1 MNTKFAIK
9 NFRVFDNK
17 GVAFEVKPITILTG
31 CNSAGKSTV
40 VKAMLI
46 LKQFFFQI
54 KNAIDTKAPVNLFEY
69 KIDVAT
75 EDLKSLGNFMNTI
88 HRGSGSSE
96 ITFEYTIYSLLLSK
110 DINVSFTFVVDQ
122 NDELKNGLLY
132 QISLSTEGIT
142 FYSSNRKQHGF
153 SCNINLIKDA
163 CPVFLELEYLI
174 YRSCSIYGEYNY
186 SPTNSMSREKFE
198 KLMAE
203 AKDVLMSYD
212 EHRGKDVLKYVYS
225 TQLQNQD
232 FLQKYNINPN
242 IFDWTKKSNSF
253 FYIPIIS
260 ELDNI
265 GKDNINSFVNKLLKD
280 NPSSELEFASDKIIN
295 DYISSDV
302 NSFSAYFI
310 RYEND
315 YLKSINFS
323 SIFNFAGLPRSYD
336 FVIPQDYCK
345 WNPHNWEAVNFLEDV
360 PKISEEEN
368 KREREERVQKWREKA
383 VDFPML
389 YEVVMSWNKSDV
401 HKNDENENIYFT
413 FDEELNLVGGYRHH
427 AFSAL
432 GAFLSCVVNDALN
445 PNIWVGI
452 TYSPSSRVDA
462 NRYYSLADGSNFA
475 YTLKKYFDVS
485 RVFRERKMKDK
496 TNYEVGS
503 YINTWI
509 KKIGIG
515 DRIEFKTI
523 EDFELI
529 SPRLYKNNDDDGCF
543 LTDVGFGVTQLLSVL
558 IPIETVLMSRLIAAS
573 DGKGINRFTGIE
585 ELFKLY
591 KWGTDE
597 LKMRS
602 FIHDTIAIE
611 EPEIHLHP
619 SFQSR
624 LAEMFFEA
632 YKNWGVQFIIET
644 HSEYLVRKLQVMV
657 ADKENE
663 FTPNIVSLNY
673 VEVDENNVSTN
684 RKIDILEDGRLSEP
698 FGAGFYNESDTLA
711 MDLFRKKPILS

>member
-1 MNTKFAIK
+1 
-9 NFRVFDNK
+9 VFDNK
-17 GVAFEVKPITILTG
+17 GVTFEVKPITILTG

-46 LKQFFFQI
+46 LKQFFVQI

-88 HRGSGSSE
+88 HRGSDSSE

-110 DINVSFTFVVDQ
+110 DINVSLTFVVDQ

-153 SCNINLIKDA
+153 SCNINVIKDA

-265 GKDNINSFVNKLLKD
+265 GKDNISSFVNKLLKD
-280 NPSSELEFASDKIIN
+280 NPSAELEFASDKIIK

-302 NSFSAYFI
+302 DSFSSYFI
-310 RYEND
+310 KYEND
-315 YLKSINFS
+315 YLKSISFS

-345 WNPHNWEAVNFLEDV
+345 WNPHNWEAVNILEDV
-360 PKISEEEN
+360 PEISEEEN

-389 YEVVMSWNKSDV
+389 YEVVMSWNKSNV
-401 HKNDENENIYFT
+401 YKNDENKNIYFT

-432 GAFLSCVVNDALN
+432 GAFLSCIVNDALN

-485 RVFRERKMKDK
+485 RVFREKKMKDK

-529 SPRLYKNNDDDGCF
+529 SPRLYKKKDDDGCF

-573 DGKGINRFTGIE
+573 DGKGINRYTGIE

-591 KWGTDE
+591 NWGTDE
-597 LKMRS
+597 LKLRS

-632 YKNWGVQFIIET
+632 YKNWGVQFVIET

-684 RKIDILEDGRLSEP
+684 RKINILEDGRLSEP